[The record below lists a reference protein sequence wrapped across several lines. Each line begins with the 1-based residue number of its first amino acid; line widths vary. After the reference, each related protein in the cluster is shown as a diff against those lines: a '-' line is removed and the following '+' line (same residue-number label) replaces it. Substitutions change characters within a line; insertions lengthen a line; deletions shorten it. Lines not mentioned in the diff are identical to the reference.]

1 MGPQLLPR
9 LRLQLMLL
17 RLMLLGLMLLELM
30 LLGLMPLELML
41 LEFML
46 PQPTILLY
54 IPILPLLILSTTI
67 LNTNRLR
74 LITIGSTPSKT
85 LITMISDTR
94 RVDMGTPPLA
104 NITCLCQTGAFK
116 Q

>member
-1 MGPQLLPR
+1 MGPPQLLPR

-17 RLMLLGLMLLELM
+17 GLMLLELI

-46 PQPTILLY
+46 PQPIILLY
-54 IPILPLLILSTTI
+54 IPIPPLLILSTTI

-85 LITMISDTR
+85 LITMILDIR
-94 RVDMGTPPLA
+94 GVDMGTPPLA